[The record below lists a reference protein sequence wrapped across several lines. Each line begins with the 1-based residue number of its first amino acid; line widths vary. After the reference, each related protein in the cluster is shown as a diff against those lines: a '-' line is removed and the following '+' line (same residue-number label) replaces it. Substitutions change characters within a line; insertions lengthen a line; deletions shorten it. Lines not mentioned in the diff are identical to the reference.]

1 MRHRRGR
8 GWIFRKKQYF
18 CAEKQETRHADAG
31 TGKRV
36 KRPRLRLP
44 FEKRKQDAGSWT
56 YDHRIGLC
64 VTLIAYLVLMIAF
77 VSSKIVVG
85 RKPHT
90 QGMYIDLQTLAE
102 LEQERDRLERL
113 ARERQEQDPIDWR
126 SIQNQV
132 SNENALNEKLR
143 DDRGT
148 NAAALN
154 DAAAAAEERMRANRE
169 AYEQGL
175 AEERAIRQRRGAGE
189 DSEHQDRKVKGRVT
203 VSFSLTDPVRT
214 SRYLAVPA
222 YKCEGGGEVVVEITV
237 NRAGDVTNARV
248 VEGGDECMRS
258 SALGSARRSRF
269 NIDDSAP
276 ARQQGTITYIL
287 SPNKFFLPRRG
298 VMFAG
303 FFLSLLPIEIQAC
316 VKSRSYCRACCVA
329 CSTKRAAGGFLRPL
343 RSMPPSRFRST
354 ALPTTNGVAS
364 ASTMPT

>member
-1 MRHRRGR
+1 MPTP
-8 GWIFRKKQYF
+8 
-18 CAEKQETRHADAG
+18 EPE
-31 TGKRV
+31 KRV

-113 ARERQEQDPIDWR
+113 ARERQEKDPIDWR

-154 DAAAAAEERMRANRE
+154 DAAAAAEERMRAN
-169 AYEQGL
+169 
-175 AEERAIRQRRGAGE
+175 RQRRGAGE

-276 ARQQGTITYIL
+276 ARQQGTITYIFI
-287 SPNKFFLPRRG
+287 P
-298 VMFAG
+298 
-303 FFLSLLPIEIQAC
+303 Q
-316 VKSRSYCRACCVA
+316 
-329 CSTKRAAGGFLRPL
+329 
-343 RSMPPSRFRST
+343 
-354 ALPTTNGVAS
+354 
-364 ASTMPT
+364 

>member
-1 MRHRRGR
+1 MPTP
-8 GWIFRKKQYF
+8 
-18 CAEKQETRHADAG
+18 EPE
-31 TGKRV
+31 KRV

-113 ARERQEQDPIDWR
+113 ARERQEKDPIDWR
-126 SIQNQV
+126 SIQNQG
-132 SNENALNEKLR
+132 SNEKALNEKLR

-276 ARQQGTITYIL
+276 ARQQGTITYIFI
-287 SPNKFFLPRRG
+287 P
-298 VMFAG
+298 
-303 FFLSLLPIEIQAC
+303 Q
-316 VKSRSYCRACCVA
+316 
-329 CSTKRAAGGFLRPL
+329 
-343 RSMPPSRFRST
+343 
-354 ALPTTNGVAS
+354 
-364 ASTMPT
+364 

>member
-1 MRHRRGR
+1 MPTP
-8 GWIFRKKQYF
+8 
-18 CAEKQETRHADAG
+18 EPE
-31 TGKRV
+31 KRV

-113 ARERQEQDPIDWR
+113 ARERQEKDPIDWR

-203 VSFSLTDPVRT
+203 VSFSLTDPVPT

-276 ARQQGTITYIL
+276 ARQQGTITYIFI
-287 SPNKFFLPRRG
+287 P
-298 VMFAG
+298 
-303 FFLSLLPIEIQAC
+303 Q
-316 VKSRSYCRACCVA
+316 
-329 CSTKRAAGGFLRPL
+329 
-343 RSMPPSRFRST
+343 
-354 ALPTTNGVAS
+354 
-364 ASTMPT
+364 